1 MAKEQNLSLNPSK
14 ISGNCGR
21 LMCCLK
27 YENDVYEEKAKRLP
41 KVGAIVKT
49 EDGEQLRVKFKD
61 GEVNTYKKYDAKD
74 ILVIKDVEEE
84 TDETDEII
92 DPELERD

>member
-1 MAKEQNLSLNPSK
+1 
-14 ISGNCGR
+14 
-21 LMCCLK
+21 MCYLK

-49 EDGEQLRVKFKD
+49 EDGIGEVDSVETLKEQLRVKFKD
-61 GEVNTYKKYDAKD
+61 GEVNTYKKYNAKD

-92 DPELERD
+92 DPELDRD

>member
-1 MAKEQNLSLNPSK
+1 
-14 ISGNCGR
+14 
-21 LMCCLK
+21 MCCLK

-49 EDGEQLRVKFKD
+49 EDGIGEVDSVETLKEQLRVKFKD
-61 GEVNTYKKYDAKD
+61 GEVNTYKKYNAKD

-92 DPELERD
+92 DPELDRD

>member
-1 MAKEQNLSLNPSK
+1 
-14 ISGNCGR
+14 
-21 LMCCLK
+21 MCCLK

-49 EDGEQLRVKFKD
+49 EDGVGEVDSVETLKEQLRVKFKD

-74 ILVIKDVEEE
+74 VLVIKDVEEE
-84 TDETDEII
+84 TDETDEIV

>member
-1 MAKEQNLSLNPSK
+1 
-14 ISGNCGR
+14 
-21 LMCCLK
+21 MCCLK

-49 EDGEQLRVKFKD
+49 EDGVGEVDSVETLKEQLRVKFKD
-61 GEVNTYKKYDAKD
+61 GEVNTYKKYNAKD

-92 DPELERD
+92 DPELDRD